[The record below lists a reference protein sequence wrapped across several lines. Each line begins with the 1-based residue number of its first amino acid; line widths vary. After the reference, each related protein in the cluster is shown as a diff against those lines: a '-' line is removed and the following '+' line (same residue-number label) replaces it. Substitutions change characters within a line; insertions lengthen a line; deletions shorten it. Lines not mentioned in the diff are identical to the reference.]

1 MFPADVKTLAGRVL
15 GAARAG
21 GLRLATAESCTG
33 GLVAAALTDIAGS
46 SDVFDR
52 GFVTYAN
59 GAKAGMLGVDREL
72 IDQEGAVSEAVARAM
87 VLGAL
92 DASDAQAAVAV
103 TGVAGPGGG
112 SPDKPVG
119 LVYFAA
125 ARRGGDVRVREMRF
139 GDLGRA
145 EVRLRSVREALSLLG
160 EALL

>member
-1 MFPADVKTLAGRVL
+1 MFPVDVKKLAEAVL
-15 GAARAG
+15 ATARAR

-59 GAKAGMLGVDREL
+59 GAKAGMLGVDPDL
-72 IDQEGAVSEAVARAM
+72 IDREGAVSEAVARAM
-87 VLGAL
+87 ALGAL
-92 DASDAQAAVAV
+92 EASDAQAAVAV

-119 LVYFAA
+119 LVHFAA
-125 ARRGGDVRVREMRF
+125 ARRGGNVLVRGFRF

-160 EALL
+160 EVLT